1 MRRDL
6 RPGLGSSSAD
16 LDEGVGK
23 TMSQQVTGSSVHKLC
38 GKTLGVSRRT
48 LAIPGKGVVGPARLV
63 NSEADANKCNRI
75 KTTPCS
81 ERELLFPSEW
91 GGVAINWLV

>member
-1 MRRDL
+1 
-6 RPGLGSSSAD
+6 
-16 LDEGVGK
+16 
-23 TMSQQVTGSSVHKLC
+23 MSQQVTGSSVHKLC

-48 LAIPGKGVVGPARLV
+48 LAIPGKGVVGLL
-63 NSEADANKCNRI
+63 DAGEQKPTPINATDWI

-91 GGVAINWLV
+91 GGVINVACIASLG